1 MNIIT
6 AKSHTQMQRLLAQAH
21 EIVDRMVT
29 RLQFQFEPG
38 VTRDAL
44 NNRIHGQFLK
54 FISYSVERG
63 VTIENVSLKPK
74 SDPVMVVSEIARATI
89 AFNEDLTQRPHLLL
103 RINSYYPLLEYTR
116 LDSIEFQE
124 ILGST
129 VVGPILPYNF
139 EKFISSITTVADS
152 AVARIEPRADR
163 SDVPDTQIADALHLK
178 EDRATLSISRHIDR
192 STVHKFTL
200 TFSA

>member
-1 MNIIT
+1 
-6 AKSHTQMQRLLAQAH
+6 MQRLLAQAH

-44 NNRIHGQFLK
+44 NDRIHGQFLN

-124 ILGST
+124 ILGIT
-129 VVGPILPYNF
+129 VVGQKQSYNF
-139 EKFISSITTVADS
+139 DQFIRSITTAASS
-152 AVARIEPRADR
+152 AAAKIEPRADR
-163 SDVPDTQIADALHLK
+163 YEVPDTQIADALHLK

>member
-1 MNIIT
+1 
-6 AKSHTQMQRLLAQAH
+6 MQRLLAQAH

-38 VTRDAL
+38 VTRVDQ
-44 NNRIHGQFLK
+44 NVRIHEQFSK
-54 FISYSVERG
+54 FISYSVDRNLR
-63 VTIENVSLKPK
+63 IENVSLQPK
-74 SDPVMVVSEIARATI
+74 GIDMIGIDRIVRATL
-89 AFNEDLTQRPHLLL
+89 AFSEGPNQQPHLLL
-103 RINSYYPLLEYTR
+103 RIDSFYPLLEYTR
-116 LDSIEFQE
+116 LDSIDFQE
-124 ILGST
+124 ILGVT

-139 EKFISSITTVADS
+139 DEFITTVADS
-152 AVARIEPRADR
+152 AVAKIEPRADR

-200 TFSA
+200 TFLAAPVGV

>member
-1 MNIIT
+1 
-6 AKSHTQMQRLLAQAH
+6 MQRLLAQAH

-29 RLQFQFEPG
+29 RLQFRFEPG

-44 NNRIHGQFLK
+44 NDRIHGQFLN

-63 VTIENVSLKPK
+63 VTIENVSLKPT

-124 ILGST
+124 ILGSI

-139 EKFISSITTVADS
+139 ETFIGSITTVADS
-152 AVARIEPRADR
+152 AVAKIEPRADR

>member
-1 MNIIT
+1 
-6 AKSHTQMQRLLAQAH
+6 MQRLLAQAH

-44 NNRIHGQFLK
+44 NDRIHGQFLN

-124 ILGST
+124 ILGIT
-129 VVGPILPYNF
+129 VVGQKQSYNF
-139 EKFISSITTVADS
+139 DQFIRSITTAANS
-152 AVARIEPRADR
+152 AAAKIEKLANHYE
-163 SDVPDTQIADALHLK
+163 VPDTQTADALHLE

>member
-1 MNIIT
+1 
-6 AKSHTQMQRLLAQAH
+6 MQRLLAQAH

-38 VTRDAL
+38 VTRAEQ
-44 NNRIHGQFLK
+44 NIRIHGQFSK
-54 FISYSVERG
+54 FISYSVDRNLR
-63 VTIENVSLKPK
+63 IENVSLQPK
-74 SDPVMVVSEIARATI
+74 GIDMIGIDRIVRATL
-89 AFNEDLTQRPHLLL
+89 AFSEGPNQQPHLLL
-103 RINSYYPLLEYTR
+103 RIDSFYPLLEYTR
-116 LDSIEFQE
+116 LDSIDFQE
-124 ILGST
+124 ILGVT

-139 EKFISSITTVADS
+139 DEFITTVADS
-152 AVARIEPRADR
+152 AVAKIEPRADR
-163 SDVPDTQIADALHLK
+163 SDVPDTQIADALHLE